1 MKNAYPHTGKWLR
14 EWFPEQTKSISSI
27 IVWTII
33 YILDVGLV
41 FWLAAKPGISILDFR
56 HQTQTVV
63 IGVYLVIA
71 LALFWLETAIYNRIT
86 KAIRDHN
93 TLD

>member
-14 EWFPEQTKSISSI
+14 EWFPEQTKSIPSI

-41 FWLAAKPGISILDFR
+41 FWLAAKLGISILDFH